1 MGADVRNYFL
11 VTVATLLTACG
22 GGGGTS
28 PPVTPAPPAACD
40 DATEYCGSIPALADA
55 CNDLQYWPLSVSS
68 TLRPVT
74 VRYPRLHNEDKATEV
89 IALLEAS
96 WNTQVDTLGFT
107 APISDQGLCGADGDY
122 DVFIWPGTGGAF
134 VDGISNNP
142 ATSYQDWSTY
152 MGIDPTGPTGGA
164 LLNTFIAHEFNHA
177 LQASDDWAE
186 EGQHYEAGASFAEA
200 LVYPEDRDWVFTQED
215 FQDNPGWSLFY
226 DDKLATWYSYG
237 SAMYLHYLY
246 ERFFPNDP
254 AFYARIWRG
263 TRSDTA
269 NGRPDYIDALRR
281 LLLMERGVALD
292 DAVVEFMQWRWFVG
306 SQDDGAHF
314 SRGGTWPHEV
324 AVIDIDIAALPTT
337 QVLDAMIYGANYVR
351 LNNSGATAV
360 DVSATLFQT
369 DLEVDWRAFAVDGG
383 ELLAPLGIEAGG
395 SAVIVA
401 VPLPVAET
409 WTENLSFID
418 RTADLNLSVIP

>member
-1 MGADVRNYFL
+1 MGGGVRNHCL
-11 VTVATLLTACG
+11 VAVATLFAACG
-22 GGGGTS
+22 GGGSASS
-28 PPVTPAPPAACD
+28 PVPPTACD
-40 DATEYCGSIPALADA
+40 DAVEFCGTIPALADA

-74 VRYPRLHNEDKATEV
+74 VRYPRVRDENKAREIV
-89 IALLEAS
+89 ALLEAS
-96 WNTQVDTLGFT
+96 WNTQVDTLGFS
-107 APISDQGLCGADGDY
+107 APLDDQGLCGTDANY

-134 VDGISNNP
+134 VDGVSNNP
-142 ATSYQDWSTY
+142 ATSWQDWSTY
-152 MGIDPTGPTGGA
+152 MGIDIAGSTGAA

-186 EGQHYEAGASFAEA
+186 ESQHYEAGATFAES
-200 LVYPEDRDWVFTQED
+200 LVYPDDSDWFFTQED
-215 FQDNPGWSLFY
+215 FQNNPGWSLFY
-226 DDKLATWYSYG
+226 DDNLATWYSYG

-263 TRSDTA
+263 TRSDTP
-269 NGRPDYIDALRR
+269 NGRPDYIDALRQ

-306 SQDDGAHF
+306 TKDDGAHF
-314 SRGGTWPHEV
+314 SRGSLWPHEV
-324 AVIDIDIAALPTT
+324 VVTDIDIATLPTT
-337 QVLDAMIYGANYVR
+337 QVLDAMIYGGNYVR
-351 LNNSGATAV
+351 LNNGGATAV

-383 ELLAPLGIEAGG
+383 ELLAPLRVEAGA
-395 SAVIVA
+395 SAVIVV

-418 RTADLNLSVIP
+418 RAADLNLSVIP